1 MTQTVIDA
9 DFDVE
14 DLLESMTT
22 VCRRGDPS
30 QITGFEFRFLCTC
43 TSTSV
48 LYCWQVR

>member
-22 VCRRGDPS
+22 VCKRGDPS
-30 QITGFEFRFLCTC
+30 QITGLEIGLLCTC

-48 LYCWQVR
+48 LCCWQVR